1 MFDFSAIQY
10 NSQNPGIITILFT
23 VIYSLL
29 LGILIAF
36 TYDKTSREVER
47 PIHFLQ
53 SMILITIV
61 AATIMQA
68 IGDSVA
74 RGLGM
79 LGALSIIRFRT
90 TIRNPR
96 NIVFMF
102 ASIAAGIACGV
113 LGFTIAITGTVGL
126 CATAFLLRFSSFSED
141 SPLLGNLQLEVPKD
155 YPRQMNQVDKCLNT
169 YCKKH
174 SLVRY
179 KVFTSERKSHLLL
192 YEYQLKLN
200 DGVLGSDFGDA
211 LKLLEGIEVAS
222 LEFRNNRIENI

>member
-1 MFDFSAIQY
+1 MFDFSAIHY
-10 NSQNPGIITILFT
+10 NSQNPGILTILFT
-23 VIYSLL
+23 VIYSML

-47 PIHFLQ
+47 PTYFLQ
-53 SMILITIV
+53 SMVLITIV

-113 LGFTIAITGTVGL
+113 LGFTIAIVGTVGL
-126 CATAFLLRFSSFSED
+126 CATAFLLRFSSYSEQA
-141 SPLLGNLQLEVPKD
+141 PLLGVLQLEIPKD
-155 YPRQMNQVDKCLNT
+155 YLQLDAVNDCLKR
-169 YCKKH
+169 YCKKYA
-174 SLVRY
+174 LVRY
-179 KVFTSERKSHLLL
+179 KIFTGERKSHLLL
-192 YEYQLKLN
+192 YEYKLKLK
-200 DGVLGSDFGDA
+200 DKKGGSDFSDA
-211 LKLLEGIEVAS
+211 LKALENVDVAS
-222 LEFRNNRIENI
+222 LEFRKAAVENI